1 LNLPIKIN
9 IFGRMKF
16 VKLVLFFVFAFCLM
30 EAHAQSSAELKRRR
44 DNLSRE
50 LEDLNREYQETLKN
64 KKSTIKQLNIL
75 KAQIGLREEKILTV
89 NSEIRLLNGQ
99 ISENTNTVHTLQ
111 SQLDQLKSE
120 YAAMIVFAYHNQSA
134 YNKMMF
140 VFAAKDFNQAYKR
153 LKYLQQFGTY
163 RERQAHSIQGTQK
176 DLHVKINQ
184 LDRTKNEKSNLLEE
198 QRKEKENLAKEKSSQ
213 DEVVVGLSKQEG
225 QLKKQRRDVRAKI
238 ARANREISSA
248 INREIA
254 EARRKAEAEA
264 RAEAARKAA
273 LAAEKARAENKSA
286 AEIAVAAKPKP
297 ISRSSDSQILSAT
310 PEAAKLSND
319 FLGNRGRLPWPV
331 AAGQIIQGFGT
342 YYMDGI
348 KNDNRGIDIRT
359 PANAAVRA
367 VFEGEVTKVVD
378 ISGTYLVIIR
388 HGEYFTGYVNLRSV
402 SVSAGQKVN
411 TRQTIGVAATDPAT
425 GETSVHFELSRV
437 SDVVNPKLWLAPQ

>member
-1 LNLPIKIN
+1 
-9 IFGRMKF
+9 MKF
-16 VKLVLFFVFAFCLM
+16 VKLVLFFVFALCIFN
-30 EAHAQSSAELKRRR
+30 AHAQSSAELKRRR

-75 KAQIGLREEKILTV
+75 KAQIGLREEKINTV

-111 SQLDQLKSE
+111 GQLDQLKKE

-140 VFAAKDFNQAYKR
+140 VFAGKDFNQAYKR

-163 RERQAHSIQGTQK
+163 RERQAQSIQGTQK

-198 QRKEKENLAKEKSSQ
+198 QRKEKENLAKEKTSQ
-213 DEVVVGLSKQEG
+213 DKVVVNLSQQEG
-225 QLKKQRRDVRAKI
+225 QLKKQQRDVRNKI
-238 ARANREISSA
+238 ARATREFNSA

-273 LAAEKARAENKSA
+273 LAAEKARAENKSE
-286 AEIAVAAKPKP
+286 AEIAVAAKPKE
-297 ISRSSDSQILSAT
+297 IKRVSDADILTAT

-319 FLGNRGRLPWPV
+319 FLGNKGRLPWPV
-331 AAGQIIQGFGT
+331 AVGQVIQGFGP
-342 YYMDGI
+342 YVQDGI
-348 KNDNRGIDIRT
+348 RNDNRGIDIRT
-359 PANAAVRA
+359 SPNAAVRA
-367 VFEGEVTKVVD
+367 VFEGEVFRVVD
-378 ISGTYLVIIR
+378 ISGSYLVIIS
-388 HGEYFTGYVNLRSV
+388 HGKYFTGYLNLKTVSV
-402 SVSAGQKVN
+402 SVGQKVN
-411 TRQTIGVAATDPAT
+411 TRQTIGVAATDPFT
-425 GETSVHFELSRV
+425 GETTVHFELNQV
-437 SDVVNPKLWLAPQ
+437 STAVNPKLWLAAQ